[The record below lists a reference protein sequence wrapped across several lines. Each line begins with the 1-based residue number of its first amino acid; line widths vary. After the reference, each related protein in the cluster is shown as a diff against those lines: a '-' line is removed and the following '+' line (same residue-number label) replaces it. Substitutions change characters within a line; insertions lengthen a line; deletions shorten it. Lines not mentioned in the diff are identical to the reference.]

1 MTVYFI
7 GAGPGA
13 ADLITVRGARTLA
26 ACRVCLYAGSLVPRE
41 LLAECPPDARLV
53 DTAQLDLDQITAE
66 LVRAHEEGH
75 DVARL
80 HSGDPSVF
88 SAVAEQM
95 RRLDAAGVPYEVVPG
110 VPAFAAAAA
119 ALKRELTVP
128 TVGQTVILTRI
139 AQRATAMPEGEDL
152 ATLGRSGALLVLHL
166 AARYVD
172 RVVEELLPH
181 YGADC
186 PAAVVGDGQPPRRAG
201 PARHAGRTSRAGEG
215 RRGGAH
221 GGDHGGPHAGR
232 ASSSATAT
240 CTRRSGT
247 GTAAERAGWV
257 RCRVRVRWG
266 LLAQFPRALRDSGP
280 CGPERPRPGGPEGD
294 GPMGLKSTGRSPG
307 FSGARGTAR
316 EAPTGP
322 AVANEPEVFLYD
334 SGQDQ
339 PFTSGRYAAPEQI
352 ITESAGSTSC
362 TTSRTPGPPS
372 AGRASSSGTRPH
384 RHLRLRG
391 CQRRAEEEVPALLR
405 PAARRLRDQ
414 AQADLRPRPRRPGG
428 EPPQPVGRR
437 PPRRLPAHGGRTG
450 VTAGANRPCCGPRPC
465 PRGRCR

>member
-26 ACRVCLYAGSLVPRE
+26 SCQVCLYAGSLVPRE

-53 DTAQLDLDQITAE
+53 DTARLDLDAITAE

-95 RRLDAAGVPYEVVPG
+95 RRLDAAGIPYEVVPG

-139 AQRATAMPEGEDL
+139 AEQATAMPQGEDL

-172 RVVEELLPH
+172 RVVAELTPH

-186 PAAVVGDGQPPRRAG
+186 PAAVVAMASRPDEVILRGTLADIAAATKDAG
-201 PARHAGRTSRAGEG
+201 ITRTAVILVGRTLA
-215 RRGGAH
+215 
-221 GGDHGGPHAGR
+221 
-232 ASSSATAT
+232 AT
-240 CTRRSGT
+240 
-247 GTAAERAGWV
+247 
-257 RCRVRVRWG
+257 
-266 LLAQFPRALRDSGP
+266 QFRDSHLYS
-280 CGPERPRPGGPEGD
+280 PERD
-294 GPMGLKSTGRSPG
+294 
-307 FSGARGTAR
+307 
-316 EAPTGP
+316 
-322 AVANEPEVFLYD
+322 
-334 SGQDQ
+334 
-339 PFTSGRYAAPEQI
+339 
-352 ITESAGSTSC
+352 
-362 TTSRTPGPPS
+362 
-372 AGRASSSGTRPH
+372 
-384 RHLRLRG
+384 RHV
-391 CQRRAEEEVPALLR
+391 C
-405 PAARRLRDQ
+405 
-414 AQADLRPRPRRPGG
+414 
-428 EPPQPVGRR
+428 
-437 PPRRLPAHGGRTG
+437 
-450 VTAGANRPCCGPRPC
+450 
-465 PRGRCR
+465 